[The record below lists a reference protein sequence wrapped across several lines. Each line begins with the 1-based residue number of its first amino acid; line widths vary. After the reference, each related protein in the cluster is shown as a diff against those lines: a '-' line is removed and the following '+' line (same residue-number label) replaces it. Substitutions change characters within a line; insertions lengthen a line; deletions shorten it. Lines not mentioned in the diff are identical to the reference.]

1 MFYIPEYDLLHPR
14 RYRELYRTEGAAQA
28 AISDYQL
35 TLSPKQGS
43 GNYCWQVDSVIDGGG
58 VHVDAEVLVWSDIE
72 RDSMV
77 NSIAATYWQLKRTAW
92 IYITTGALWQLMK
105 LRKGPGIAALY
116 PVGMPLVQLLLACLA
131 FYLVALLIGEGVRLL

>member
-1 MFYIPEYDLLHPR
+1 MFYIPGSDLLHPR

-35 TLSPKQGS
+35 TLSPKQGG
-43 GNYCWQVDSVIDGGG
+43 GNYGWQVDSVIDGGG

-72 RDSMV
+72 RDSIV
-77 NSIAATYWQLKRTAW
+77 NSIAATNWQLKRTAW

-105 LRKGPGIAALY
+105 LR
-116 PVGMPLVQLLLACLA
+116 
-131 FYLVALLIGEGVRLL
+131 